1 MRAGLF
7 GRQVPYVAF
16 VETDT
21 FKERPDGSVW
31 IEQVPRKG
39 RGRWRGGRREAG
51 WDKLGGRAGS
61 GGRLGADRRQN
72 GGRSGAG
79 WGPNGR

>member
-39 RGRWRGGRREAG
+39 RRGREEGGGRRAG
-51 WDKLGGRAGS
+51 ISWAGGPGA
-61 GGRLGADRRQN
+61 GAD
-72 GGRSGAG
+72 
-79 WGPNGR
+79 